1 LKQQVAVSFEDNVV
15 KVVYSSSQK
24 GRTIVQKTMVFKE
37 EDFDSFL
44 KTTKLPDLTVI
55 CHFKK
60 FYSDLMTAPP
70 TKPAYLKKIVEAEI
84 RKRFPDLK
92 DFSFFFSMLTGK
104 PAGEKGA
111 REVFFFAVDNSELT
125 EIIERFNKFDK
136 SVRYIYP
143 DILIFSRLISS
154 SDEFNSKTVLPMFT
168 SGTDRTLFLV
178 REGQICFIR
187 VTPSSV
193 HKLTDVDVDNMNMT
207 VSYCRQKLRLNPESI
222 ILMNAEKNEGPF
234 NTIIPTAPV
243 TYPKAVLAS
252 EETLKNFI
260 APISALIFQQ
270 NLKNENL
277 LPLKY
282 KTLYNYRSI
291 ASYAIIVF
299 LMLSLIGLAHICINL
314 SQISLVNEKI
324 NLLRK
329 ELTGIDAITAAYEK
343 DTERMQQIVPLINFV
358 NDAHATPDIRRALAS
373 LTFLPMENVHIKV
386 IQITNRKDALLI
398 HVTGFID
405 AKKYG
410 DMHRIFVN
418 LLTNFQNIS
427 GMAIVAK
434 NIEIGNGHFQIDV
447 ENRG

>member
-1 LKQQVAVSFEDNVV
+1 
-15 KVVYSSSQK
+15 
-24 GRTIVQKTMVFKE
+24 
-37 EDFDSFL
+37 
-44 KTTKLPDLTVI
+44 
-55 CHFKK
+55 
-60 FYSDLMTAPP
+60 
-70 TKPAYLKKIVEAEI
+70 
-84 RKRFPDLK
+84 
-92 DFSFFFSMLTGK
+92 
-104 PAGEKGA
+104 
-111 REVFFFAVDNSELT
+111 
-125 EIIERFNKFDK
+125 
-136 SVRYIYP
+136 
-143 DILIFSRLISS
+143 
-154 SDEFNSKTVLPMFT
+154 
-168 SGTDRTLFLV
+168 
-178 REGQICFIR
+178 
-187 VTPSSV
+187 
-193 HKLTDVDVDNMNMT
+193 
-207 VSYCRQKLRLNPESI
+207 
-222 ILMNAEKNEGPF
+222 
-234 NTIIPTAPV
+234 
-243 TYPKAVLAS
+243 
-252 EETLKNFI
+252 
-260 APISALIFQQ
+260 
-270 NLKNENL
+270 
-277 LPLKY
+277 
-282 KTLYNYRSI
+282 
-291 ASYAIIVF
+291 
-299 LMLSLIGLAHICINL
+299 MLSLIGLAHICINL